1 MGKLV
6 RDRIPEII
14 KDSGGDPNCYIL
26 TPIEYRE
33 ALIDKL
39 KEEVDEFIESRTVE
53 ELADILEV
61 IKCIYVANEN
71 EYCNVF
77 LIGDQKRRERGSFYN
92 RIYLED

>member
-6 RDRIPEII
+6 RDRIPKII
-14 KDSGGDPNCYIL
+14 KDSGGDPNYYVL

-61 IKCIYVANEN
+61 IKCIYISNEN
-71 EYCNVF
+71 EYRSVF
-77 LIGDQKRRERGSFYN
+77 LVGDQKRKERGSFYN